1 MHIHVELNWIDVL
14 AFVLLGGKINI
25 ASNLYNID
33 IERCEAYDN
42 NDIQWSYCFS
52 SSTSISQ

>member
-1 MHIHVELNWIDVL
+1 MLNWMDVC
-14 AFVLLGGKINI
+14 AFVFLGGKINI

-42 NDIQWSYCFS
+42 NDIQWSYSVS
-52 SSTSISQ
+52 SSTPISQ